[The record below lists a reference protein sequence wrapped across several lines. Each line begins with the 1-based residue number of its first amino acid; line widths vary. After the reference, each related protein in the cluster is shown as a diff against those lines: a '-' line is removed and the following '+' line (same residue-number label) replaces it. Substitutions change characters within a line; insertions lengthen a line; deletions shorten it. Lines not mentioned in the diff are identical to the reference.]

1 MRVLTDSDLRWV
13 AGGNDS
19 QPSWFRDMYDAVSD
33 PFGTVAD
40 AFDWLHA
47 KEAERATREGEERN
61 AEIQRGQQQAPVDP
75 VNNH

>member
-1 MRVLTDSDLRWV
+1 
-13 AGGNDS
+13 
-19 QPSWFRDMYDAVSD
+19 MYDAVSD